1 MNFFLQFV
9 VVLLFVSFFH
19 FINQMLLLKKN
30 DFKLQWKS
38 VLILISMSG
47 VITLLLNIPS
57 RVQDF
62 EFPL

>member
-30 DFKLQWKS
+30 DFKLP
-38 VLILISMSG
+38 VLILISMSV

>member
-9 VVLLFVSFFH
+9 VVLLFVLFFH

-38 VLILISMSG
+38 VLILISMSV

-62 EFPL
+62 EFPF